1 MLRLVNAGTRVLATL
16 VLSLGLVTMGAGV
29 ASAQPAPEASQEAT
43 VEAKV
48 NINEA
53 DAATLAAEL
62 NGVGP
67 SKAEAI
73 VAYREQYG
81 AFSNIEELAE
91 VKGIGMAILER
102 NREKIALK

>member
-1 MLRLVNAGTRVLATL
+1 MSRLVNAGTRLLAPLVLA
-16 VLSLGLVTMGAGV
+16 LGLMTMGTGV
-29 ASAQPAPEASQEAT
+29 VSAQPAPEASQEAM
-43 VEAKV
+43 VAAKV

-53 DAATLAAEL
+53 DAATLAAML
-62 NGVGP
+62 NGVGS

-81 AFSNIEELAE
+81 AFSNIEELTE

-102 NREKIALK
+102 NRERITLK